1 MCRISEAKINLGHET
16 DARLERRWL
25 DKVRVVSQ
33 SMPLLPPE
41 IHKGVLEVVTS
52 ALYYDHFL
60 DIDYVNV
67 GGERKIK
74 RVMPLGLAQQGA
86 RIYLVVRFE
95 GHENERSLALNRI
108 QSAHDTGLKFKPFG
122 FDLAKYDDD
131 GRFGIGNGKK
141 IELKFRIE
149 KLSGIFLTE
158 SKLSKDQQ
166 VKDLG
171 DWLEIAATV
180 VESEQL
186 IWWIRGFGARIDLLT
201 PISLKQ
207 KVQSKVH

>member
-1 MCRISEAKINLGHET
+1 M
-16 DARLERRWL
+16 

-33 SMPLLPPE
+33 SVPLLPPE
-41 IHKGVLEVVTS
+41 IRKGVLDSVST
-52 ALYYDHFL
+52 ALYYDHWL
-60 DIDYVNV
+60 DIDYINV
-67 GGERKIK
+67 QGERKIK

-86 RIYLVVRFE
+86 RMILVVRFE
-95 GHENERSLALNRI
+95 GHDNERSLALNRI
-108 QSAHDTGLKFKPFG
+108 QSAHDTGLRFKPFG

-131 GRFGIGNGKK
+131 GRFGFGEGKE

-171 DWLEIAATV
+171 DWLEISATV
-180 VESEQL
+180 MESEQL
-186 IWWIRGFGARIDLLT
+186 IWWLRGFGERVELIAPKQLATRI
-201 PISLKQ
+201 KYA
-207 KVQSKVH
+207 